1 MARPPKPPSSPSAAL
16 ADPPVGRT
24 MRAARQ
30 RQQEHGGGDGLVE
43 ARELVEAIVVKGEGL
58 SLNAHKVLLL
68 MIRAAGG
75 DAWQDRWH
83 SIAKVELTGTHRGHD
98 RLRRIL
104 RELRMMQVRVR
115 HMSERGVPSDLEAA
129 IVSETDTEVSDDAR
143 AIVKWLFSGPMRE
156 VLRTSEIYADLRLDV
171 VVPLESVYSL
181 RLYELGCL
189 HLKRQHPVW
198 RGTKEELRAM
208 LRVPAGAYR
217 DWTDLRR
224 KTLETAKAELDHIAP
239 FTLDW
244 QITSRRGRSVDALE
258 IMFTAKD
265 DVARADAEAEL
276 RRSRVGRKAR
286 RTGTVEQVTAISP
299 AIAADLDKL
308 R

>member
-1 MARPPKPPSSPSAAL
+1 
-16 ADPPVGRT
+16 
-24 MRAARQ
+24 
-30 RQQEHGGGDGLVE
+30 
-43 ARELVEAIVVKGEGL
+43 VEAIVVKGEGL

-83 SIAKVELTGTHRGHD
+83 RISKTELTGSHRGHD

-104 RELRMMQVRVR
+104 RELRAVEVRVR
-115 HMSERGVPSDLEAA
+115 HKSERGVASDWEAA
-129 IVSETDTEVSDDAR
+129 LVSETDTELDDDVH
-143 AIVKWLFSGPMRE
+143 AIVKWRFSGPMRE
-156 VLRTSEIYADLRLDV
+156 LLRTSEIYADLRLDV

-189 HLKRQHPVW
+189 HLKRRHPVW

-244 QITSRRGRSVDALE
+244 QIISRRGRSVDE
-258 IMFTAKD
+258 VEVMFTAKD
-265 DVARADAEAEL
+265 AQARANAEAEL
-276 RRSRVGRKAR
+276 QRSRVGRKAR
-286 RTGTVEQVTAISP
+286 RTGTVEEVKAISP

-308 R
+308 RRG

>member
-1 MARPPKPPSSPSAAL
+1 
-16 ADPPVGRT
+16 

-83 SIAKVELTGTHRGHD
+83 SIAKAELTGTHRGHD

-104 RELRMMQVRVR
+104 RELRAVEVRVR
-115 HMSERGVPSDLEAA
+115 RMSERGVASDWEAA
-129 IVSETDTEVSDDAR
+129 LVSETDTELSDDAR
-143 AIVKWLFSGPMRE
+143 AIVKWRFSGPMRE
-156 VLRTSEIYADLRLDV
+156 LLRTSEIYAELRLDV

-198 RGTKEELRAM
+198 RGTKEELRAV

-239 FTLDW
+239 FILNW
-244 QITSRRGRSVDALE
+244 QIMSRRGRSVDEVE
-258 IMFTAKD
+258 IMFIAKD
-265 DVARADAEAEL
+265 AQARAEAEAEL
-276 RRSRVGRKAR
+276 QRSRVGRKAR
-286 RTGTVEQVTAISP
+286 RNDQVDHVVDHTLQD
-299 AIAADLDKL
+299 DLDAL
-308 R
+308 RADKMPPKRS

>member
-1 MARPPKPPSSPSAAL
+1 
-16 ADPPVGRT
+16 

-30 RQQEHGGGDGLVE
+30 RRQEHGGDGLVE

-75 DAWQDRWH
+75 DAWQDREH
-83 SIAKVELTGTHRGHD
+83 SIAKVELTGSHRGHD

-104 RELRMMQVRVR
+104 KELRIVQVRVR
-115 HMSERGVPSDLEAA
+115 HKSERGVASDWEAA
-129 IVSETDTEVSDDAR
+129 LVSETDIELSDDAR
-143 AIVKWLFSGPMRE
+143 AIVTWRFSGPMRE
-156 VLRTSEIYADLRLDV
+156 ILRTSDIYADLRLDV

-198 RGTKEELRAM
+198 RGTREELRAM
-208 LRVPAGAYR
+208 LRVPAGTYR

-244 QITSRRGRSVDALE
+244 QITSRRGRSVDEVTIL
-258 IMFTAKD
+258 FTAKNAA
-265 DVARADAEAEL
+265 ARAAAEAEL
-276 RRSRVGRKAR
+276 QKSRIGRKAR
-286 RTGTVEQVTAISP
+286 RAGTVEEVKAISP
-299 AIAADLDKL
+299 ALAADLDKL
-308 R
+308 RHD